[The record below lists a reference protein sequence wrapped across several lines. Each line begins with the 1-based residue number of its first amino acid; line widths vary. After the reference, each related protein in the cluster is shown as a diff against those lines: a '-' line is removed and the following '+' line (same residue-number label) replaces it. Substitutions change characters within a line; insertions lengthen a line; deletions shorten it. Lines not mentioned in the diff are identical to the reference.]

1 MELKEIVY
9 LYGDHPNTEELINEL
24 RNPQKSHIHLRGLSG
39 SSRSVLSAHVS
50 GSVPGIDLFILTS
63 KDEAAYFYNDLNNL
77 SGQQNTLFFPSS
89 YKRSV
94 QYKNTDS
101 GNIILRTEVLSS
113 LGKLTGRE
121 DELFAGICIVTYPEA
136 LVETVITRKGLQ
148 QNTLQLMKGS
158 KSSIAL
164 VEESLVKFRYSLRDF
179 VYEPGQYA
187 IRGGIVD
194 IFSFSDDL
202 PYRINFSGDEIDSI
216 RTFDVDTQL
225 SVKHL
230 DSIYVIPNIQDFTPE
245 QRRVSFLEFIPPAS
259 RVWITDVDYVVQKI
273 EELYGSTVFDA
284 GTEDE
289 YVAEKKDMLI
299 RGEDF
304 SQGLKDFT
312 VVEMGNRFYYSPAS
326 EHSFN
331 TALQPA
337 FNKNFKLLGEYLE
350 SYTDKGYANYVLS
363 ENKNQIERLV
373 SIFESIDAGIRFK
386 PLFSTL
392 HEGFIDHDLRIC
404 CLTDHQIFDRYHKYR
419 LNRYFSNRAALS
431 MRELS
436 GLQPG
441 DYVVHVDH
449 GIGIF
454 GGLEKIEINKK
465 MQEAVRLVY
474 KDNDILYV
482 SIHSLHRISKYK
494 GRDDSPPK
502 IYKLGTGAWQ
512 KLKQSTK
519 KRVKDI
525 ARELISLYA
534 RRKTQKGFAFSADTY
549 LQEELEASFL
559 FDDTPDQLTASRA
572 VKSDM
577 EDSTPMDR
585 LVCGDV
591 GFGKTEVAVR
601 AAFKA
606 VADSKQVA
614 VLVPTTIL
622 ALQHFNTFSER
633 LRDFPCNVDYISRLR
648 KTKEQKETLGK
659 LEEGKTDILIGTHRI
674 LGKDIKF
681 KDLGLLVIDEEHR
694 FGVIAKEK
702 LRRLKLNIDTL
713 TLTATP
719 IPRTLQFSL
728 LGARDLSVVN
738 TPPPNRQPIFTE
750 LHTFNEDIIREGIEY
765 EISRNGQVFFLHNR
779 VDNITEIEALINKLC
794 PGVKTAIAHGQ
805 MEGRKLEHIMLGFI
819 QGDYDVLVATTII
832 ESGLDIPNANTIFIN
847 NAQNYG
853 LSDLH
858 QLRGRVGRS
867 NKKAFCYLLAPPL
880 TFVTPEARRRL
891 KAIEENSDLG
901 SGLNIALQDLDI
913 RGAGNLLG
921 IEQSGFIADIGFDT
935 YNRILNEAIQE
946 LKEEGDKAQ
955 HGEVPPV
962 QGRAKVPPVQGRAES
977 EGTFISDCQIDTDLE
992 ILFPDDYISNI
1003 AERMNLY
1010 RQLDNIET
1018 ETGLIEFEH
1027 QLEDRFGP
1035 VPEPTR
1041 ELLVVVRLRWIS
1053 VRLGFERVIL
1063 KNNILICYFISNRSS
1078 PYYESHIFSSI
1089 LNFVKRNPSRF
1100 IMKEDKDRLTLTIK
1114 NIKSISEA
1122 VNFLKTIACM

>member
-1 MELKEIVY
+1 MELKEIIC
-9 LYGDHPNTEELINEL
+9 LFGDHPITADFINEL
-24 RNPQKSHIHLRGLSG
+24 RNPQVSHIHLRGLAG
-39 SSRSVLSAHVS
+39 SSAAVLAAHVS
-50 GSVPGIDLFILTS
+50 GAVPGINLFILTS

-77 SGQQNTLFFPSS
+77 TGEQNILFFPSS

-101 GNIILRTEVLSS
+101 GNIILRAEVLSS
-113 LGKLTGRE
+113 LGNMTGE
-121 DELFAGICIVTYPEA
+121 ENQSYAGLSLVTYPEA

-148 QNTLQLMKGS
+148 KNTLQLMKGS
-158 KSSIAL
+158 KSSIAHI
-164 VEESLVKFRYSLRDF
+164 EEMLEKFRYSPRDF

-202 PYRINFSGDEIDSI
+202 PYRINFLGDEIDSI
-216 RTFDVDTQL
+216 RTFDIDTQL
-225 SVKHL
+225 SVKHM
-230 DSIYVIPNIQDFTPE
+230 DKISVIPNIQDFTTGE
-245 QRRVSFLEFIPPAS
+245 RRVPFLEFIPHAC
-259 RVWITDVDYVVQKI
+259 RIWIMDVDYVAQKI
-273 EELYGSTVFDA
+273 EELYRNTVFDA
-284 GTEDE
+284 GTGEGYNAD
-289 YVAEKKDMLI
+289 KKDMLI
-299 RGEDF
+299 SGEDF
-304 SQGLKDFT
+304 LQGLMNFT
-312 VVEMGNRFYYSPAS
+312 LIEMGNRFFYTGAQEYSYS
-326 EHSFN
+326 
-331 TALQPA
+331 TTLQPA
-337 FNKNFKLLGEYLE
+337 FNKNFRLLGEYLE
-350 SYTDKGYANYVLS
+350 RYTDKGYTNYVLS

-373 SIFESIDAGIRFK
+373 SIFKSLDSGIRFK
-386 PLFSTL
+386 SLFNTL
-392 HEGFIDHDLRIC
+392 HEGFIDHDLKIC
-404 CLTDHQIFDRYHKYR
+404 CLTDHQIFDRYHKYK

-431 MRELS
+431 VREIT

-441 DYVVHVDH
+441 DYVVHIDH

-494 GRDDSPPK
+494 GRDDAPPK
-502 IYKLGTGAWQ
+502 IYKLGSGAWQ

-525 ARELISLYA
+525 ARELIALYA
-534 RRKTQKGFAFSADTY
+534 RRKAQEGFAFSADTY

-559 FDDTPDQLTASRA
+559 FDDTPDQLKANRA
-572 VKSDM
+572 IKADM
-577 EDSTPMDR
+577 EDNTPMDR

-633 LRDFPCNVDYISRLR
+633 LKDLPCNVDYISRLR
-648 KTKEQKETLGK
+648 KAKEQKATLIK
-659 LEEGKTDILIGTHRI
+659 LEEGRTDILIGTHRI

-681 KDLGLLVIDEEHR
+681 KDLGLLIIDEEHR

-702 LRRLKLNIDTL
+702 LRHLKLNIDTL

-750 LHTFNEDIIREGIEY
+750 LHTFNENIIREGIEY
-765 EISRNGQVFFLHNR
+765 EVSRNGQVFFLHNR
-779 VDNITEIEALINKLC
+779 VDNITEIEVLINNLC
-794 PGVKTAIAHGQ
+794 PGVRTAVAHGQ
-805 MEGRKLEHIMLGFI
+805 MEGRKLEQVMLGFI
-819 QGDYDVLVATTII
+819 QGDYDLLVATTII

-921 IEQSGFIADIGFDT
+921 VEQSGFIADIGFDT

-946 LKEEGDKAQ
+946 LKEEGDKARRTEVPPAE
-955 HGEVPPV
+955 GRSEVPPV
-962 QGRAKVPPVQGRAES
+962 RDRIGY

-992 ILFPDDYISNI
+992 ILFPDEYISNI
-1003 AERMNLY
+1003 AERINLY
-1010 RQLDNIET
+1010 RQLDSIET
-1018 ETGLIEFEH
+1018 EKGLKEFEH

-1035 VPEPTR
+1035 LPEPTR
-1041 ELLVVVRLRWIS
+1041 ELLVVVRLRWMAVS
-1053 VRLGFERVIL
+1053 LGFERVVL
-1063 KNNILICYFISNRSS
+1063 KNNVLICYFISDGSS
-1078 PYYESHIFSSI
+1078 PYYESGIFGRI
-1089 LNFVKRNPSRF
+1089 LAFVKSNPSRF
-1100 IMKEDKDRLTLTIK
+1100 IMKEDKDKLTLTIR
-1114 NIKSISEA
+1114 NIKSIS
-1122 VNFLKTIACM
+1122 